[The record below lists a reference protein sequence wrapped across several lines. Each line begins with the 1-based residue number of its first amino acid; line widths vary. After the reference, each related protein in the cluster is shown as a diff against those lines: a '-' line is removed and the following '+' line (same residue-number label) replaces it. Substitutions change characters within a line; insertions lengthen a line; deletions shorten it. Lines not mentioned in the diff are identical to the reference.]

1 MIFEFLEKQNTF
13 KEKLKVTKI
22 MINSLHI
29 SEKQKALYIDA
40 IDILDEQW
48 IDKLYNNLSNF
59 IKKSE
64 LKDFNDI
71 SKNNYSSISWLRK
84 KQADEKTKDINSFSF
99 LISNL

>member
-1 MIFEFLEKQNTF
+1 MIFEFLEKQTSF

-29 SEKQKALYIDA
+29 NKEQKKLYLETLEKLNESELN
-40 IDILDEQW
+40 
-48 IDKLYNNLSNF
+48 KLYNNLSNF
-59 IKKSE
+59 VKKNE

-71 SKNNYSSISWLRK
+71 SKNNFSNISWLRK
-84 KQADEKTKDINSFSF
+84 IKADEKKEDINSFSF

>member
-29 SEKQKALYIDA
+29 TDNQKKLYIEA
-40 IDILDEQW
+40 IDVLDEEGVE
-48 IDKLYNNLSNF
+48 KLYKNLSHF
-59 IKKSE
+59 IKKTE

-71 SKNNYSSISWLRK
+71 SKNNYSNIS
-84 KQADEKTKDINSFSF
+84 
-99 LISNL
+99 